1 VIVTPEREKEVL
13 FTTPIDSRVKQVL
26 VTGPKAPTITS
37 LDDLSGKEVYVSPLT
52 AYDENLRRLSESLQK
67 AGRPPILVKSADPDL
82 TDEDLLEMVNASLLP
97 ATVTINIRA
106 EFWAKVL
113 PHLTLHP
120 NIVLKEEGQL
130 AWATRKDSPQLRQ
143 LLNEFVKGR
152 EVGTVFGNIMLKRYL
167 ENTHWVKDATSAEEL
182 KKFQAYVRYF
192 REYGAEYDFDYLML
206 VAQGYEESGLDQ
218 SVRNPSGAVGIMQVI
233 PQFAAAPPI
242 SIPNVEIA
250 EGNIHAGAKM
260 MRNIADTYF
269 NDPKLD
275 PLNKILMTFASYNAG
290 PNRIADLRKKA
301 ASEGLNP
308 NRWFGNVELIVARD
322 VGEQTV
328 QYVGNIY
335 KYYVAYKLT
344 LEESPPIR

>member
-1 VIVTPEREKEVL
+1 
-13 FTTPIDSRVKQVL
+13 
-26 VTGPKAPTITS
+26 
-37 LDDLSGKEVYVSPLT
+37 
-52 AYDENLRRLSESLQK
+52 
-67 AGRPPILVKSADPDL
+67 
-82 TDEDLLEMVNASLLP
+82 
-97 ATVTINIRA
+97 
-106 EFWAKVL
+106 
-113 PHLTLHP
+113 
-120 NIVLKEEGQL
+120 
-130 AWATRKDSPQLRQ
+130 LRQ
-143 LLNEFVKGR
+143 LLNEFIKGR

-167 ENTHWVKDATSAEEL
+167 EDTHWVKDATSTEEL
-182 KKFQAYVRYF
+182 KKFQVYVHYF
-192 REYGAEYDFDYLML
+192 QKYGAEYDFDYLML

-218 SVRNPSGAVGIMQVI
+218 SLRNPSGAVGIMQVI
-233 PQFAAAPPI
+233 PQYAAAPPI

-269 NDPKLD
+269 DDPKLD

-328 QYVGNIY
+328 QYVSNIY

-344 LEESPPIR
+344 LEESPPIK